1 MDLLMLSRTFTTR
14 INISIYYM
22 KSQWKTEKTYFLNY
36 LEKLFGVKNKSKF
49 ILF

>member
-1 MDLLMLSRTFTTR
+1 
-14 INISIYYM
+14 M

-49 ILF
+49 ILFWKCYSLNYHVKNL